1 MPSVSVS
8 AELLTGQHSL
18 THPVSQVGAA
28 STTFWVDV
36 VEGIV
41 VIFMSQLLPWTEY
54 NYMREL
60 RVAVNQ
66 SLCDAPRWAPR
77 L

>member
-1 MPSVSVS
+1 MAHHTPAKRFVDYFVHLRASSV
-8 AELLTGQHSL
+8 A
-18 THPVSQVGAA
+18 
-28 STTFWVDV
+28 
-36 VEGIV
+36 EGIV

-66 SLCDAPRWAPR
+66 SLCDAPHWAPR
-77 L
+77 PAL

>member
-1 MPSVSVS
+1 MSRAVR
-8 AELLTGQHSL
+8 GQHSR
-18 THPVSQVGAA
+18 THAGSQVGAA
-28 STTFWVDV
+28 STTFWVDA
-36 VEGIV
+36 EESIV
-41 VIFMSQLLPWTEY
+41 VIFMSQLLPWTQY

-66 SLCDAPRWAPR
+66 ALCDAPHWAPR

>member
-1 MPSVSVS
+1 MIRAVRG
-8 AELLTGQHSL
+8 L
-18 THPVSQVGAA
+18 SQVGAA

-36 VEGIV
+36 QEGIV

-66 SLCDAPRWAPR
+66 AMCDAPHWAPR
-77 L
+77 PAL

>member
-1 MPSVSVS
+1 M
-8 AELLTGQHSL
+8 
-18 THPVSQVGAA
+18 
-28 STTFWVDV
+28 
-36 VEGIV
+36 

-66 SLCDAPRWAPR
+66 SLCDAPHWAPR
-77 L
+77 SAL